1 MFFII
6 SKLFIKLIQPFTW
19 ILIALI
25 GYFLL
30 RNKRAKHWCLITSI
44 TLFLIFSNPFLLNL
58 FARYWD
64 IDTVETNTK
73 YSCAIILGGF
83 VSEDQNGE
91 GYFNHSSDRFIQALK
106 LKTSGITNKLL
117 FTGGNADLNPSGFRE
132 ATWISNQLN
141 AFNIPDSCILIENQS
156 RNTLENARFS
166 KALLEKNRLAPPYL
180 LVTSAFHMRR
190 SILTFKEM
198 GVEVIPYSSNYI
210 AGRDKLTFDDFLPRL
225 DILSTWNFYIKEV
238 VGFWAYK
245 LKLKA

>member
-1 MFFII
+1 M
-6 SKLFIKLIQPFTW
+6 
-19 ILIALI
+19 
-25 GYFLL
+25 
-30 RNKRAKHWCLITSI
+30 
-44 TLFLIFSNPFLLNL
+44 
-58 FARYWD
+58 D
-64 IDTVETNTK
+64 INTR
-73 YSCAIILGGF
+73 YSCAIVLGGF

-91 GYFNHSSDRFIQALK
+91 GYFNDSSDRFIQAIK
-106 LKTSGITNKLL
+106 LKTSGVTDKLL

-132 ATWISNQLN
+132 AEWISSQLN
-141 AFNIPDSCILIENQS
+141 EFNIPDSSVLIEKNS

-190 SILTFKEM
+190 SLLTFKTM
-198 GVEVIPYSSNYI
+198 GVEVVPYSSNYI
-210 AGRDKLTFDDFLPRL
+210 AGRDKLSFDDFLPRL